1 MMTTMIYNRH
11 EEMTHSLNPVGADG
25 GRWRGLEIR
34 RRKKNPN
41 KCDDSLGD
49 NDLSNAAAA
58 AVTKGAGVINKR
70 TESKHLGELFHPS
83 SPHLTPPPTPAC
95 VQNLLI
101 IKASEK

>member
-1 MMTTMIYNRH
+1 M
-11 EEMTHSLNPVGADG
+11 EG
-25 GRWRGLEIR
+25 IR
-34 RRKKNPN
+34 NKKKKKKNPN

-83 SPHLTPPPTPAC
+83 SPLLTPPHPLPPTPAC